1 MKTLPCDLRFA
12 LVSNLKQKKTM
23 GFRLPAIRRAS
34 SAVTQ
39 AASVPKGYLAV
50 YVGEKMKRFVI
61 LISYLSQPSFQELLI
76 QAEEEFGY
84 GHPMG
89 GLTIPC
95 KENAFVDLTSRLNGL

>member
-1 MKTLPCDLRFA
+1 MFEEKENNGISLTCY
-12 LVSNLKQKKTM
+12 
-23 GFRLPAIRRAS
+23 RRAS

-50 YVGEKMKRFVI
+50 YVGEKMRRFVI
-61 LISYLSQPSFQELLI
+61 PISCLSQPSFQELLS
-76 QAEEEFGY
+76 QAEEKFGY

-95 KENAFVDLTSRLNGL
+95 KENAFVDLTSRFNGL